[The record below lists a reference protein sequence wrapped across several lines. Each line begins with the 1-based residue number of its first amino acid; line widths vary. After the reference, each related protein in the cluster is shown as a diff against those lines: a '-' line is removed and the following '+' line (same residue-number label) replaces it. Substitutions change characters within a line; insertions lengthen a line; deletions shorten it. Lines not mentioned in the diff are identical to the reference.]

1 MMVVVAAHRS
11 RPAGTGGLCVRHT
24 DVGTGQLAARHPAS
38 PGPGLHRRS
47 RHQVQEE
54 EGSGSKFRHC
64 TCTTSFHPTTAING
78 YATGLAGLRHP
89 PSKHCHTWLCQGL
102 SVVRQPSSNHCH
114 NWLHHTPHWFLLHP
128 SSKHCH
134 NWLCHKSH
142 WFLLH
147 PSSKH
152 CHNWLPHMFPKTVR
166 RQFFIWCSN
175 SSMCVTLTDN
185 SNYIGLFCYNRPLC
199 FHHNK

>member
-1 MMVVVAAHRS
+1 MQQQNYSCISRSRCCHGLCMMVVVAAHRS

-78 YATGLAGLRHP
+78 YATSLAGLRHP
-89 PSKHCHTWLCQGL
+89 PSKHCHTWLSQGL

-128 SSKHCH
+128 SSKHCC
-134 NWLCHKSH
+134 NWPQA
-142 WFLLH
+142 LLVFTT
-147 PSSKH
+147 SLFQT
-152 CHNWLPHMFPKTVR
+152 LP
-166 RQFFIWCSN
+166 
-175 SSMCVTLTDN
+175 
-185 SNYIGLFCYNRPLC
+185 
-199 FHHNK
+199 